1 MGPGTPDDPGDG
13 PSSSDTLPE
22 TAADPITLP
31 AATPLPD
38 AATGAEPPLSPTR
51 PRASTPLV
59 VLATLAIGYTLWA
72 AQDVILPILL
82 AVFFALIGNPLIR
95 GLQRMFIPRAIG
107 AMLVL
112 LLGLA
117 GTVALGGQLVEPA
130 SEWARQVP
138 REMRDLAPK
147 LRELTKPMKAA
158 NEAAQDFARATDG
171 EEGKPVEVVR
181 TELNDPYK
189 SLTTTP
195 MMIASVLA
203 VVLLTFFFMV
213 YGENLQRNALAL
225 LPTRQQKRV
234 TVEIMQSIEREISRY
249 VLTISLINAVV
260 GLALAGIFYLLG
272 VPLAEALLWGT
283 MAMILNFA
291 PYVGPLIGIIIML
304 MMGFVAFD
312 ELWMSLLPA
321 GIYLGLHTLEGQ
333 ILTPIVLG
341 RQMRLSPLVLILAL
355 MLFGWL
361 WGIIGLLLAVPL
373 LVCVKIVLARIEG
386 LEGWAK
392 LFE

>member
-1 MGPGTPDDPGDG
+1 VTATAGDEPGSTGTGTGTGNAGGSP
-13 PSSSDTLPE
+13 
-22 TAADPITLP
+22 AADAPC
-31 AATPLPD
+31 
-38 AATGAEPPLSPTR
+38 GAEPPLPPLR
-51 PRASTPLV
+51 PRASSALV
-59 VLATLAIGYTLWA
+59 VLATLAVGYTLWV
-72 AQDVILPILL
+72 AQDVILPVLL
-82 AVFFALIGNPLIR
+82 GMFFALIGNPLIR
-95 GLQRMFIPRAIG
+95 GLQRLFIPRALG
-107 AMLVL
+107 ALLVL
-112 LLGLA
+112 LAGLA
-117 GTVALGGQLVEPA
+117 GTVALGSLLIEPA
-130 SEWARQVP
+130 SEWAKQVP

-147 LRELTKPMKAA
+147 LRELTRPVQAA
-158 NEAAQDFARATDG
+158 NEAAEDFARAADTG
-171 EEGKPVEVVR
+171 EDRPVEVVR
-181 TELNDPYK
+181 TEVNDPYR

-213 YGENLQRNALAL
+213 YGENLQRKALSL

-234 TVEIMQSIEREISRY
+234 SVEIMHSIEREISRY
-249 VLTISLINAVV
+249 VLTISVINAVV
-260 GLALAGIFYLLG
+260 GLALAGILYLLE

-291 PYVGPLIGIIIML
+291 PYVGPLVGIIIML

-312 ELWMSLLPA
+312 EIWMSLLPA

-355 MLFGWL
+355 MVFGWV

-373 LVCVKIVLARIEG
+373 LVCIKILFARIEG
-386 LEGWAK
+386 MEGWAR
-392 LFE
+392 LLE

>member
-1 MGPGTPDDPGDG
+1 MRQSPVTR
-13 PSSSDTLPE
+13 
-22 TAADPITLP
+22 
-31 AATPLPD
+31 
-38 AATGAEPPLSPTR
+38 AEPPLSPLR
-51 PRASTPLV
+51 PRASTALV
-59 VLATLAIGYTLWA
+59 VLATLAVGYTLWA

-82 AVFFALIGNPLIR
+82 AVFFALIGNPMIR
-95 GLQRMFIPRAIG
+95 GLQRLFVPRALG
-107 AMLVL
+107 AIVVL

-117 GTVALGGQLVEPA
+117 GTAMLGAQLLEPA
-130 SEWARQVP
+130 TEWAKQVP

-158 NEAAQDFARATDG
+158 NEAAEDFARATDG
-171 EEGKPVEVVR
+171 EDSKPVEVVR
-181 TELNDPYK
+181 TEVNDPYK

-213 YGENLQRNALAL
+213 YGENLQRNALSL

-234 TVEIMQSIEREISRY
+234 TVEIMHSIEREISRY
-249 VLTISLINAVV
+249 VLTISLINALV
-260 GLALAGIFYLLG
+260 GLALAGILYLLG

-283 MAMILNFA
+283 MAMILNYA

-361 WGIIGLLLAVPL
+361 WGIVGLLLAVPL
-373 LVCVKIVLARIEG
+373 LVCVKIVLGRIEG
-386 LEGWAK
+386 LEGWAT
-392 LFE
+392 LLE

>member
-1 MGPGTPDDPGDG
+1 M
-13 PSSSDTLPE
+13 
-22 TAADPITLP
+22 
-31 AATPLPD
+31 
-38 AATGAEPPLSPTR
+38 
-51 PRASTPLV
+51 
-59 VLATLAIGYTLWA
+59 VLATLAVGYTLWA

-82 AVFFALIGNPLIR
+82 AVFFALIGNPMIR
-95 GLQRMFIPRAIG
+95 GLQRLFVPRALG
-107 AMLVL
+107 AIVVL

-117 GTVALGGQLVEPA
+117 GTAMLGAQLLEPA
-130 SEWARQVP
+130 TEWAKQVP

-158 NEAAQDFARATDG
+158 NEAAEDFARATDG
-171 EEGKPVEVVR
+171 EDSKPVEVVR
-181 TELNDPYK
+181 TEVNDPYK

-213 YGENLQRNALAL
+213 YGENLQRNALSL

-234 TVEIMQSIEREISRY
+234 TVEIMHSIEREISRY
-249 VLTISLINAVV
+249 VLTISVINALV
-260 GLALAGIFYLLG
+260 GLALAGILYLLG

-283 MAMILNFA
+283 MAMILNYA

-361 WGIIGLLLAVPL
+361 WGIVGLLLAVPL
-373 LVCVKIVLARIEG
+373 LVCVKIVLGRIEG
-386 LEGWAK
+386 LEGWAT
-392 LFE
+392 LLE